1 MLSHGVEFLLR
12 LFPKLSPRQPAIR
25 VCSEV
30 WCQVLIFF
38 AVGAVG
44 AAVGLA
50 VTVGCLPINGQK
62 SRNDLQKLI
71 PPESE
76 RAPKKKK
83 KKLYV

>member
-44 AAVGLA
+44 DGSGARTL
-50 VTVGCLPINGQK
+50 L
-62 SRNDLQKLI
+62 SDLQAAGTV
-71 PPESE
+71 
-76 RAPKKKK
+76 RAASW
-83 KKLYV
+83 VC